1 MNISKSYSLKFI
13 GIISFIFFL
22 LPVLISAQGINK
34 LIIEEKSGKAMAI
47 GICERTV
54 FADTNFAWWYNPEY
68 ENYEPN
74 KNDIDAIASRI
85 AGVKIKIVF
94 GTWCSDSRRE
104 VPRFLKI
111 LDSVKFN
118 PACLQLICVDRNKS
132 AEGTE
137 VDKLGIE
144 LVPTFIIYKDEKE
157 IGRIVETPRATLEED
172 LEKILDD
179 CPSQN

>member
-1 MNISKSYSLKFI
+1 MKNSHFFNDKIFTKIIFI
-13 GIISFIFFL
+13 IL
-22 LPVLISAQGINK
+22 LWPVLISAQGINK

-47 GICERTV
+47 GICDRTV

-74 KNDIDAIASRI
+74 KNDIDAIASKI

-118 PACLQLICVDRNKS
+118 PAYLQLICVDRNKS

-137 VDKLGIE
+137 VDKLGVE

-172 LEKILDD
+172 LKKIL
-179 CPSQN
+179 